1 MKKVCIAEDDS
12 GIARLISRRLE
23 KRGYEVTHAVS
34 GKEALNNYYSDKKN
48 NLLLLDYLLPDY
60 TADELITAFEE
71 RDIKIPFVVM
81 TGQGDERIAVE
92 MMKRGARDYV
102 IKDSRF
108 LEILPEIVDRVF
120 AEIERE
126 KRLKKTEFA
135 LELSQFKYRMMAESI
150 QDGMMIVE
158 NDKITYINPRM
169 TEITGYSLK
178 EIRNV
183 NPIDY
188 MPAIFERERIKKII
202 EDYNKKSIKNI
213 SVKFWIT
220 RKDGRLRYVQA
231 KISSIRANN
240 IDFTFIIFSDE
251 TEEKLVENALQE
263 SESKYRMI
271 FESSPLSIIT
281 INDSGAILSFNPASE
296 KLLGI
301 QKNQM
306 LGEYIGSILPIFG
319 DREKFNTSN
328 ICNGSGSNNRSVLKE
343 TTAFRAD
350 GTKIYTEISCAKW
363 TIKNSEVFALIL
375 TDITSRKHHEI
386 QLKSLY
392 KTQKILFEESN
403 IRTALES
410 VTRTIGETSNL
421 DRAAVYRNTESDGKT
436 VTTQVSSW
444 SRLTKFSDSNK
455 PILINSPYFDLGIE
469 RWLNTFREGKLI
481 EGIQTDFPDSEKG
494 FLEKRGTKYIV
505 GIPIIIKKKLWGFV
519 SLENCTSENPIS
531 KTERSLFSGIVNNL
545 KIRIEREVIQN
556 EITSSRRLLLTTIE
570 SIDEAVLVLDSDM
583 SVRHV
588 NTNFFV
594 MFHGES
600 GSASP
605 VRIIA
610 ETVEN
615 GDALVNLMK
624 ELSSSK
630 KESAQTYKLVTGR
643 YLECFTCPLESSN
656 PKSGRLWTFRDVTGK
671 VKQEIAKREF
681 INSVAHELR
690 NPLVLIQGYTEILLG
705 KINKESEEYS
715 MLETIYDATQREIR
729 QVSDFVDVGRTNPI
743 YNFKT
748 YESYGLFS
756 ELVKKFAIY
765 AEKQVQHVIGNDNY
779 RYSCSVDER
788 LKNTYVNVDIDRI
801 QEIIENLITNSIKYS
816 NKFNIDI
823 KFDAELCDNKV
834 CFNVSDQ
841 GLGIPEDQISKV
853 FKPFY
858 QVERGNGELPTGGL
872 GLGLANVM
880 LHVNSHGAEISI
892 KSKVNSHTKVTVKLP
907 ITGHR

>member
-23 KRGYEVTHAVS
+23 KRGYEVTHATS
-34 GKEALNNYYSDKKN
+34 GKEALNNDYSSEKN

-71 RDIKIPFVVM
+71 RDLKIPFVVM

-92 MMKRGARDYV
+92 MMKRGARDYI

-158 NDKITYINPRM
+158 NNKISYINPRM

-188 MPAIFERERIKKII
+188 MPAAFERERIKKII
-202 EDYNKKSIKNI
+202 ENFNNKSIKNI
-213 SVKFWIT
+213 SIKFWIT
-220 RKDGRLRYVQA
+220 RKDSRLRFVQA
-231 KISSIRANN
+231 KISSIQVNN
-240 IDFTFIIFSDE
+240 IDFTFIVFSDE

-301 QKNQM
+301 QKDLM

-319 DREKFNTSN
+319 NREKFDSSN
-328 ICNGSGSNNRSVLKE
+328 ICNGSSSKGVLKE
-343 TTAFRAD
+343 TLAFKAD

-375 TDITSRKHHEI
+375 TDITDRKRHEI

-392 KTQKILFEESN
+392 KTQKILFEEPN
-403 IRTALES
+403 IKIALEN

-421 DRAAVYRNTESDGKT
+421 DRVAVYKNTDVSEKII
-436 VTTQVSSW
+436 TTQVSSW
-444 SRLTKFSDSNK
+444 SRTTNISDMNK
-455 PILINSPYFDLGIE
+455 PTPANVSYFDLGIE
-469 RWLNTFREGKLI
+469 GWLNNFKDGKPV
-481 EGIQTDFPDSEKG
+481 EGIPSSFPDSEES
-494 FLEKRGTKYIV
+494 FLEKRGTKYII

-519 SLENCTSENPIS
+519 SLENCTSKKPVT
-531 KTERSLFSGIVNNL
+531 KTEKSLLSGIVNNL
-545 KIRIEREVIQN
+545 KIRIEREIIQN
-556 EITSSRRLLLTTIE
+556 QITSSRRLLLTTLE

-605 VRIIA
+605 VTIIE

-615 GDALVNLMK
+615 GDNLVNLMK
-624 ELSSSK
+624 ELSTSK
-630 KESAQTYKLVTGR
+630 KETAQTYKLVTGR

-656 PKSGRLWTFRDVTGK
+656 PKNGRLWTFRDVTGK

-705 KINKESEEYS
+705 KIDKESEEYS

-765 AEKQVQHVIGNDNY
+765 TEKQVQHVIGNDNY
-779 RYSCSVDER
+779 KYSCSVDER
-788 LKNTYVNVDIDRI
+788 LKNVYVNVDLDRI
-801 QEIIENLITNSIKYS
+801 QEIVENLITNSIKYS
-816 NKFNIDI
+816 NKFNINI
-823 KFDAELCDNKV
+823 RFDAEICNGNV
-834 CFNVSDQ
+834 CFHITDQ

-858 QVERGNGELPTGGL
+858 QVERGNGELPPGGL
-872 GLGLANVM
+872 GLGLSNVM
-880 LHVNSHGAEISI
+880 LHVNSHDAKISI
-892 KSKVNSHTKVTVKLP
+892 DSKVNSHTKVTVKLP
-907 ITGHR
+907 ITGHRQT